1 MQYNTKELLEDKEQL
16 ELTWHGEP
24 TRVLVRGQGEKTEVP
39 TGGTLTVSRAQAVE
53 LLKYSPLWTLAGD
66 KPQKQ
71 PYMQAQAAALKA
83 QEAELQQQRKLSLAR
98 LKSAKTTEAPQVNEP
113 FKPDMEPVL
122 AILTQG
128 DVDAMKT
135 KKQVVNALKERKA
148 TFNESVSL
156 PELKV
161 VLLEREAER
170 QAAADKEAKAAA
182 KKKPAAEPEAP
193 AEEVEASEEVETTEP
208 TGPKM
213 VQHTVTQEDLD
224 LNPEWVKDGI
234 KVGEVIEYPEAETET
249 AANSEGAQA

>member
-1 MQYNTKELLEDKEQL
+1 
-16 ELTWHGEP
+16 
-24 TRVLVRGQGEKTEVP
+24 
-39 TGGTLTVSRAQAVE
+39 
-53 LLKYSPLWTLAGD
+53 
-66 KPQKQ
+66 
-71 PYMQAQAAALKA
+71 
-83 QEAELQQQRKLSLAR
+83 
-98 LKSAKTTEAPQVNEP
+98 
-113 FKPDMEPVL
+113 
-122 AILTQG
+122 
-128 DVDAMKT
+128 MKT

-170 QAAADKEAKAAA
+170 QAAADKETKAAA
-182 KKKPAAEPEAP
+182 KKKPAAEPEAA

-224 LNPEWVKDGI
+224 LNPELVKDGI